1 MFANINKNIMNKF
14 HILILLFLFN
24 SCKAQTLLNSSIQ
37 FTSDL
42 RDFKDLTA
50 LRESL
55 KDVEIIALGEQ
66 SHGLGEVFNAKTELV
81 KFLHKELGFDLVLF
95 ESGYGDGAL
104 AWERFDSLS
113 ALEFTNSFSSN
124 HYYNSEEILTLVTY
138 VKSQKQ
144 NLKIKGFD
152 CQPQQNF
159 LIKRMTEIAQPLDS
173 MLAKSVKFEMRNF
186 NNLYQFEKD
195 KDTLSFNKQLD
206 KFINFLNVYDTFLNQ
221 NRQELLN
228 SGTTENEIDAIIE
241 SNQIFRKTYSKIEIG
256 DLWGW
261 PFSLNNRDKSM
272 FEIIKWHKEKN
283 PKSKIIIWA
292 QNSHIE
298 NKSKPNQKINWM
310 GHSLKKTYGD
320 RYYSIGA
327 IVYSGK
333 DLLGNNGPFEFES
346 SNNTYLAYHLN
357 QFKKDKFV
365 LDLRTHHKTDF
376 TNQLLLG
383 MESYGYTSE
392 FIAKERFDGLLFIKY
407 SDIPKLIK
415 KK

>member
-1 MFANINKNIMNKF
+1 MNKI

-24 SCKAQTLLNSSIQ
+24 SSNAQTVLNSNIK

-42 RDFKDLTA
+42 SDFKDLTA

-55 KDVEIIALGEQ
+55 KGVEIIALGEQ

-104 AWERFDSLS
+104 AWERLDSLS
-113 ALEFTNSFSSN
+113 PLAFTNSFSSN

-144 NLKIKGFD
+144 SLKINGFD
-152 CQPQQNF
+152 CQPQQNY
-159 LIKRMTEIAQPLDS
+159 LIKRMTEIAQPIDS
-173 MLAKSVKFEMRNF
+173 VLAKSVKFEMRSF

-195 KDTLSFNKQLD
+195 KDTISFNKQLD
-206 KFINFLNVYDTFLNQ
+206 RFFNFLNVYNSFLNQ
-221 NRQELLN
+221 HQQELIN
-228 SGTTENEIDAIIE
+228 SGTTKNEIDAILE
-241 SNQIFRKTYSKIEIG
+241 SNQIFKKTYSEIKIG

-272 FEIIKWHKEKN
+272 FEIIKWYKDKN
-283 PKSKIIIWA
+283 PTSKIIIWA

-298 NKSKPNQKINWM
+298 NKSKPNQTINWM

-320 RYYSIGA
+320 KYYSIGS

-346 SNNTYLAYHLN
+346 NNNTYLAYHLN

-365 LDLRTHHKTDF
+365 LDLRAHEKPDF

-383 MESYGYTSE
+383 MESYGNTSG
-392 FIAKERFDGLLFIKY
+392 FIAKDRFDGLLFIKY

-415 KK
+415 

>member
-1 MFANINKNIMNKF
+1 MKG
-14 HILILLFLFN
+14 
-24 SCKAQTLLNSSIQ
+24 
-37 FTSDL
+37 
-42 RDFKDLTA
+42 
-50 LRESL
+50 
-55 KDVEIIALGEQ
+55 VEIIALGEQ

-104 AWERFDSLS
+104 AWERLDSLS
-113 ALEFTNSFSSN
+113 PIAFTNSFSSN

-144 NLKIKGFD
+144 SLKINGFD
-152 CQPQQNF
+152 GQPQQNY
-159 LIKRMTEIAQPLDS
+159 LIKRMTEIAQPIDS
-173 MLAKSVKFEMRNF
+173 VLAKSVKFEMRSF
-186 NNLYQFEKD
+186 NYLYQFEKD
-195 KDTLSFNKQLD
+195 KDTISFNKQLD
-206 KFINFLNVYDTFLNQ
+206 RFFNFLNVYNSFLNQ
-221 NRQELLN
+221 HQQELIN
-228 SGTTENEIDAIIE
+228 SGTTKNEIDAIIE
-241 SNQIFRKTYSKIEIG
+241 SNQIFKKTYSEIKIG

-272 FEIIKWHKEKN
+272 FEIIKWYKEKN
-283 PKSKIIIWA
+283 PTSKIIIWA

-298 NKSKPNQKINWM
+298 NKSKLNQTINWM

-320 RYYSIGA
+320 KYYSIGS
-327 IVYSGK
+327 IIYSGK

-346 SNNTYLAYHLN
+346 NNNTYLAYHLN

-365 LDLRTHHKTDF
+365 LDLRSYEKPDF

-383 MESYGYTSE
+383 MESYGNTSG
-392 FIAKERFDGLLFIKY
+392 FIAKDRFDGLLFIKY

-415 KK
+415 

>member
-1 MFANINKNIMNKF
+1 MNKI

-24 SCKAQTLLNSSIQ
+24 SSNAQTVLNSNIK

-42 RDFKDLTA
+42 SDFKDLTA

-55 KDVEIIALGEQ
+55 KGVEIVALGEQ

-104 AWERFDSLS
+104 AWERLDSLS
-113 ALEFTNSFSSN
+113 PIAFTNSFSSN

-144 NLKIKGFD
+144 SLKINGFD
-152 CQPQQNF
+152 CQPQQNY
-159 LIKRMTEIAQPLDS
+159 LIKRMAEIAQPIDS
-173 MLAKSVKFEMRNF
+173 VLAKSVKFEMRSF
-186 NNLYQFEKD
+186 NYLYQFEKD
-195 KDTLSFNKQLD
+195 KDTISFNKQLD
-206 KFINFLNVYDTFLNQ
+206 RFFNFLNVYNSFLNQ
-221 NRQELLN
+221 HQQELIN
-228 SGTTENEIDAIIE
+228 SGTTKNEIDAIIE
-241 SNQIFRKTYSKIEIG
+241 SNQIFKKTYSEIKIG

-272 FEIIKWHKEKN
+272 FEIIKWYKEKN
-283 PKSKIIIWA
+283 PTSKIIIWA

-298 NKSKPNQKINWM
+298 NKSKPNQTINWM

-320 RYYSIGA
+320 KYYSIGS

-365 LDLRTHHKTDF
+365 LDLRAHEKPDF

-383 MESYGYTSE
+383 MESYGNISG
-392 FIAKERFDGLLFIKY
+392 FIAKDRFDGLLFIKY

-415 KK
+415 

>member
-1 MFANINKNIMNKF
+1 MNKI

-24 SCKAQTLLNSSIQ
+24 SSNAQTVLNSNIK

-42 RDFKDLTA
+42 SDFKDLTA

-55 KDVEIIALGEQ
+55 KGVEIIALGEQ

-104 AWERFDSLS
+104 AWERLDSLS
-113 ALEFTNSFSSN
+113 PIAFTNSFSSN

-144 NLKIKGFD
+144 SLKINGFD
-152 CQPQQNF
+152 CQPQQNY
-159 LIKRMTEIAQPLDS
+159 LIKRMTEIAQPIDS
-173 MLAKSVKFEMRNF
+173 VLAKSVKFEMRSF
-186 NNLYQFEKD
+186 NYLYQFEKD
-195 KDTLSFNKQLD
+195 KDTISFNKQLD
-206 KFINFLNVYDTFLNQ
+206 RFFNFLNVYNSFLNQ
-221 NRQELLN
+221 HQQELIN
-228 SGTTENEIDAIIE
+228 SGTTKNEIDAIIE
-241 SNQIFRKTYSKIEIG
+241 SNQIFKKTYSEIKIG

-272 FEIIKWHKEKN
+272 FEIIKWYKDKN
-283 PKSKIIIWA
+283 PTSKIIIWA

-298 NKSKPNQKINWM
+298 NKSKPNQTINWM

-320 RYYSIGA
+320 KYYSIGS

-365 LDLRTHHKTDF
+365 LDLRAHDKPDF

-383 MESYGYTSE
+383 MESYGNTSG
-392 FIAKERFDGLLFIKY
+392 FIAKDRFDGLLFIKY

-415 KK
+415 

>member
-1 MFANINKNIMNKF
+1 MNKIQ
-14 HILILLFLFN
+14 ILILLFLFN
-24 SCKAQTLLNSSIQ
+24 SCKAQTLLNSNIK

-104 AWERFDSLS
+104 AWERLDSLS
-113 ALEFTNSFSSN
+113 PIAFTNSFSSN

-173 MLAKSVKFEMRNF
+173 TLAKSVKFEMRSF

-195 KDTLSFNKQLD
+195 NDTISFNKQLD
-206 KFINFLNVYDTFLNQ
+206 RFINFLSAYDSFLNQ
-221 NRQELLN
+221 NRQELVN
-228 SGTTENEIDAIIE
+228 SGTTENEIDAILE
-241 SNQIFRKTYSKIEIG
+241 SNQIFKKTYSEIKIG
-256 DLWGW
+256 DLMGW
-261 PFSLNNRDKSM
+261 PSSLNNRDKSM
-272 FEIIKWHKEKN
+272 FEIIKWYKEKN
-283 PKSKIIIWA
+283 PTSKIIIWA

-298 NKSKPNQKINWM
+298 NKSKPNQTINWM

-333 DLLGNNGPFEFES
+333 DLLGNKGPFEFES
-346 SNNTYLAYHLN
+346 SDNTYLAYHLN

-365 LDLRTHHKTDF
+365 LDLRAYDKPDF
-376 TNQLLLG
+376 TNQLLMG

-407 SDIPKLIK
+407 SYIPTLINK
-415 KK
+415 K

>member
-1 MFANINKNIMNKF
+1 MNKI

-24 SCKAQTLLNSSIQ
+24 SSNAQTVLNSNIK

-42 RDFKDLTA
+42 SDFKDLTA

-55 KDVEIIALGEQ
+55 KGVEIIALGEQ

-104 AWERFDSLS
+104 AWERLDSLS
-113 ALEFTNSFSSN
+113 PIAFTNSFSSN

-144 NLKIKGFD
+144 SLKINGFD
-152 CQPQQNF
+152 CQPQQNY
-159 LIKRMTEIAQPLDS
+159 LIKRMTEIAQPIDS
-173 MLAKSVKFEMRNF
+173 VLAKSVKFEMRSF

-206 KFINFLNVYDTFLNQ
+206 RFFNFLNVYNSFLNQ
-221 NRQELLN
+221 HQQELIN
-228 SGTTENEIDAIIE
+228 SGTTKNEIDAILE
-241 SNQIFRKTYSKIEIG
+241 SNQIFKKTYSEIKIG

-272 FEIIKWHKEKN
+272 FEIIKWYKDKN
-283 PKSKIIIWA
+283 PTSKIIIWA

-298 NKSKPNQKINWM
+298 NKSKPNQTINWM

-320 RYYSIGA
+320 KYYSIGS

-365 LDLRTHHKTDF
+365 LDLRAYEKPDF

-383 MESYGYTSE
+383 MESYGNTSG
-392 FIAKERFDGLLFIKY
+392 FIAKDRFDGLLFIKY

-415 KK
+415 

>member
-1 MFANINKNIMNKF
+1 MNKI
-14 HILILLFLFN
+14 HLLILLFLFTI
-24 SCKAQTLLNSSIQ
+24 CKAQTLSNSSVK

-42 RDFKDLTA
+42 REFKDLSA

-66 SHGLGEVFNAKTELV
+66 SHGLGEIFNAKTELV
-81 KFLHKELGFDLVLF
+81 KFLHKELGFDVVLF

-104 AWERFDSLS
+104 AWERVDSLS
-113 ALEFTNSFSSN
+113 PIEFTNSFSSN
-124 HYYNSEEILTLVTY
+124 HYYNSEEILALVTY

-144 NLKIKGFD
+144 NLKMKGFD
-152 CQPQQNF
+152 CQPLQNF
-159 LIKRMTEIAQPLDS
+159 LIKRMTEIAQPLDTV
-173 MLAKSVKFEMRNF
+173 LAKSVKFEMRSF

-195 KDTLSFNKQLD
+195 HDTISFNKQLD
-206 KFINFLNVYDTFLNQ
+206 RFFNFLDLYNSFLKQ
-221 NRQELLN
+221 NLQELVN
-228 SGTTENEIDAIIE
+228 SGTTKNEIDAIRE
-241 SNQIFRKTYSKIEIG
+241 SNKIFKNTYSKIEIG

-261 PFSLNNRDKSM
+261 PVSLNNRDKSM
-272 FEIIKWHKEKN
+272 FEIIKMYKEKN

-298 NKSKPNQKINWM
+298 NKSKPNQTINWM

-357 QFKKDKFV
+357 QFKQEKFV
-365 LDLRTHHKTDF
+365 LDLRAYDRPDF

-383 MESYGYTSE
+383 MESYGNTSE

-407 SDIPKLIK
+407 SDIPKLIEK
-415 KK
+415 K

>member
-1 MFANINKNIMNKF
+1 MNKI

-24 SCKAQTLLNSSIQ
+24 SCNAQTVLNSNIK

-42 RDFKDLTA
+42 SDFKDLTA

-55 KDVEIIALGEQ
+55 KGVEIVALGEQ

-104 AWERFDSLS
+104 AWERLDSLS
-113 ALEFTNSFSSN
+113 PIAFTNSFSSN
-124 HYYNSEEILTLVTY
+124 HYYNSEEILTLVIY

-144 NLKIKGFD
+144 SLKINGFD
-152 CQPQQNF
+152 CQPQQNY
-159 LIKRMTEIAQPLDS
+159 LIKRMAEIAQPIDS
-173 MLAKSVKFEMRNF
+173 VLAKSVKFEMRSF
-186 NNLYQFEKD
+186 NYLYQFEKD
-195 KDTLSFNKQLD
+195 KDTISFNKQLD
-206 KFINFLNVYDTFLNQ
+206 RFFNFLNVYNSFLNQ
-221 NRQELLN
+221 HQQELIN
-228 SGTTENEIDAIIE
+228 SGTTKNEIDAIIE
-241 SNQIFRKTYSKIEIG
+241 SNQIFKKTYSEIKIG

-272 FEIIKWHKEKN
+272 FEIIKWYKEKN
-283 PKSKIIIWA
+283 PTSKIIIWA

-298 NKSKPNQKINWM
+298 NKSKPNQTINWM

-320 RYYSIGA
+320 KYYSIGS

-365 LDLRTHHKTDF
+365 LDLRSHDKFDF

-383 MESYGYTSE
+383 MESYGNTSG
-392 FIAKERFDGLLFIKY
+392 FIAKDRFDGLLFIKY

-415 KK
+415 